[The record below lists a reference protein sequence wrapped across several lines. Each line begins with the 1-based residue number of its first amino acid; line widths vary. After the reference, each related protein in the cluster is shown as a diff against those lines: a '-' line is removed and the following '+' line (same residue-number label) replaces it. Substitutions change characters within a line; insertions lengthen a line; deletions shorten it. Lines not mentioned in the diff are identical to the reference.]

1 MDCSYF
7 SNCGVVP
14 FLLHVLLYCYVVIQI
29 SSSAFPLLSYVGH
42 ALLDYIKIYSY
53 CLLNFNLLFVS
64 SNKVSVMLVINLKL
78 YFSGK
83 IHCFFME

>member
-7 SNCGVVP
+7 SNYGVVP

-29 SSSAFPLLSYVGH
+29 SSCAFPLLSYVGH

-53 CLLNFNLLFVS
+53 CLFIMYIEHIIS
-64 SNKVSVMLVINLKL
+64 SN
-78 YFSGK
+78 F
-83 IHCFFME
+83 